1 MKISLVIPN
10 FNGESILRN
19 NLLRIISAASDAEI
33 IIVDDASTDGSVKV
47 IENSK
52 LKMQNYNAK
61 LKIIKNNKNMGFA
74 SAVNRGVEEASGDLI
89 VLLNTDVIPEAGF
102 LKAALPHFNDPKV
115 FAVGFM
121 QKCDEAGKIIFR
133 GRGVG
138 KFSRGFLI
146 HSRGEVDKDD
156 TLWVSGGAG
165 VFRKKI
171 WFTLGGMNPL
181 YNPFYWEDI
190 DICYRAL
197 KAGYK
202 LVFERNSAVIH
213 NQNKGAIRST
223 YTNIEIN
230 KIAYRNQIIFVWLN
244 ITDALFL
251 IEHFLYLPVH
261 LARSIV
267 KHDLPFLQGC
277 FLSILKL
284 REIFLYRNRY
294 NKLIVKKDR
303 EILN

>member
-102 LKAALPHFNDPKV
+102 LKAVLPHFNDPQV

-171 WFTLGGMNPL
+171 WQTLGGMNPL

-190 DICYRAL
+190 DICYRAH

-213 NQNKGAIRST
+213 NQNKGAIRSN
-223 YTNIEIN
+223 YTNSDI
-230 KIAYRNQIIFVWLN
+230 KKTAYRNQIIFVWLN

-261 LARSIV
+261 LVRSIV
-267 KHDLPFLQGC
+267 KYDLPFLQGC

-294 NKLIVKKDR
+294 KKLIVKKDR

>member
-52 LKMQNYNAK
+52 LKMQNYNTK

-74 SAVNRGVEEASGDLI
+74 STVNRGVEEASGDLI

-171 WFTLGGMNPL
+171 WQTLGGMNPL

-213 NQNKGAIRST
+213 IQNKGAIRST

-261 LARSIV
+261 LVRSIM
-267 KHDLPFLQGC
+267 KHDVPFLQGY

-294 NKLIVKKDR
+294 NKLIVKKDC

>member
-1 MKISLVIPN
+1 
-10 FNGESILRN
+10 
-19 NLLRIISAASDAEI
+19 
-33 IIVDDASTDGSVKV
+33 
-47 IENSK
+47 
-52 LKMQNYNAK
+52 
-61 LKIIKNNKNMGFA
+61 MGFA
-74 SAVNRGVEEASGDLI
+74 STVNRGVEEASGDLI

-102 LKAALPHFNDPKV
+102 LKAALPYFNDPKV

-171 WFTLGGMNPL
+171 WQTLGGMNPL

-202 LVFERNSAVIH
+202 LVFERNSFVSH

>member
-1 MKISLVIPN
+1 MP
-10 FNGESILRN
+10 
-19 NLLRIISAASDAEI
+19 AS
-33 IIVDDASTDGSVKV
+33 S
-47 IENSK
+47 
-52 LKMQNYNAK
+52 
-61 LKIIKNNKNMGFA
+61 
-74 SAVNRGVEEASGDLI
+74 
-89 VLLNTDVIPEAGF
+89 F
-102 LKAALPHFNDPKV
+102 LKAALPYFNDPKV

-171 WFTLGGMNPL
+171 WQTLGGMNPL

-213 NQNKGAIRST
+213 IQNKGAIRST

-261 LARSIV
+261 LVRSIM
-267 KHDLPFLQGC
+267 KHDVPFLQGY

-294 NKLIVKKDR
+294 NKLIVKKDC

>member
-52 LKMQNYNAK
+52 LK
-61 LKIIKNNKNMGFA
+61 IIKNNKNMGFA
-74 SAVNRGVEEASGDLI
+74 SAVNRGIEEASGDLI

-171 WFTLGGMNPL
+171 WQTLGGMNPL

-202 LVFERNSAVIH
+202 LVFERNSFVSH

-261 LARSIV
+261 LVRSIM
-267 KHDLPFLQGC
+267 KHDVPFLQGY

-294 NKLIVKKDR
+294 NKLIVKKDC

>member
-10 FNGESILRN
+10 FNGEGILKK
-19 NLLRIISAASDAEI
+19 NLPRIISAVSDAEI
-33 IIVDDASTDGSVKV
+33 IIVDDASTDESIKE
-47 IENSK
+47 I
-52 LKMQNYNAK
+52 QNYNAK
-61 LKIIKNNKNMGFA
+61 LKIIKNAKNMGFA
-74 SAVNRGVEEASGDLI
+74 STVNRGVEEAEGELV
-89 VLLNTDVIPEAGF
+89 VLLNTDVVPEEGF

-121 QKCDEAGKIIFR
+121 QKCDEEGNIIFR
-133 GRGVG
+133 GRGIG

-171 WFTLGGMNPL
+171 WQTLGGMNPL

-202 LVFERNSAVIH
+202 LVFERNSTVIH
-213 NQNKGAIRST
+213 NQNKGAIRSN
-223 YTNIEIN
+223 YIN
-230 KIAYRNQIIFVWLN
+230 SDIKIIAYRNQIIFVWLN

-261 LARSIV
+261 LVRSIV
-267 KHDLPFLQGC
+267 KYDLPFLQGC

-294 NKLIVKKDR
+294 KKLIVKKDR